1 MKREKK
7 VYAAPLIKKLGIE
20 TENDIAVSLPVD
32 PNPDN
37 PIDPGNAE
45 SPGFPKGPN
54 VWDDELE

>member
-20 TENDIAVSLPVD
+20 TENDIAVSLPID
-32 PNPDN
+32 GGETPL
-37 PIDPGNAE
+37 DPGNAE

>member
-32 PNPDN
+32 PTEP
-37 PIDPGNAE
+37 PVDPGTAE
-45 SPGFPKGPN
+45 SPGFPKGYN
-54 VWDDELE
+54 VWEDELE